1 MSKSFLFALALVSV
15 GCTTLSLA
23 PATEPAE
30 AANRPANVTVAP
42 LGAEIDTS
50 WLKNGRIRVLSNM
63 CEDIYG
69 HYGIHYGGCSALVM
83 LGDCDS
89 APGGT
94 CECTVMPL
102 QQSEGCENI
111 GNGSGVFQWID

>member
-1 MSKSFLFALALVSV
+1 MSKSMFALALVSG
-15 GCTTLSLA
+15 GCTALSLA

-30 AANRPANVTVAP
+30 AAHAPATPIAAP
-42 LGAEIDTS
+42 LGADIDTS
-50 WLKNGRIRVLSNM
+50 WLKNGRIRVMADGL
-63 CEDIYG
+63 CDQIYG
-69 HYGIHYGGCSALVM
+69 HYGIGYGGCQALVM
-83 LGDCDS
+83 LGDCNAAS
-89 APGGT
+89 GGT